1 MDSWDVARL
10 EVALGMHTL
19 RPIDPAA
26 LRKKVRRVT
35 RHKGFDSRTLV
46 STSSIHLP
54 KRYLGEKP
62 SSDGNA
68 LTGRLYSTVQWHCSA
83 DAGLTDSILIDHVS
97 RVSAQQRHQRQ
108 VR

>member
-1 MDSWDVARL
+1 MDCCERVDDKNGKISVCLFECFSMDSWDVARL

-46 STSSIHLP
+46 STF
-54 KRYLGEKP
+54 
-62 SSDGNA
+62 
-68 LTGRLYSTVQWHCSA
+68 TVH
-83 DAGLTDSILIDHVS
+83 
-97 RVSAQQRHQRQ
+97 
-108 VR
+108 